1 MAPQGDRSGIPWVRF
16 VQELGM
22 MIVTGVVAYG
32 GVKLVLNHLTPPDPE
47 NQKKEEQRQK
57 SAAILRRLYGEN
69 VGKDGSPRGELVLN
83 QYEQAIATEL
93 VDPKDIPVRWDDIAG
108 LDDIIK
114 DLKQSVIWPLMYPKL
129 FAANPATLRS
139 APSGVILEG
148 PPGCGKTMIAKAL
161 AAESGAS
168 FINLNISTLT
178 DKWYGESNRLVRA
191 VFTLARKVQPCIIF
205 IDEIDALLAKRSE
218 RDHEASGMVKAEFMT
233 HWDGLQSESSTE
245 GRQRIVV
252 FGATNRS
259 DAIDKAFIRRLGGKP
274 IEVRPPDARGR
285 AILFKKLLKND
296 YVDWEDIELVEE
308 KEDLIKMSIADLMQK
323 QIIRRTEG
331 WTGSDIK
338 DACVRAVN
346 TTTPYETIEAM
357 LSTGKDLNQVATEE
371 VLNPVR
377 LSNFFKDA
385 EIQAI
390 PSTIRVASAPVKI
403 VEEKED
409 WYTESETAST
419 DTHPLRAES
428 PE

>member
-1 MAPQGDRSGIPWVRF
+1 MAPQADRSGLPWVRA
-16 VQELGM
+16 ESP
-22 MIVTGVVAYG
+22 YS
-32 GVKLVLNHLTPPDPE
+32 PDPE
-47 NQKKEEQRQK
+47 SQKKEEQRQK
-57 SAAILRRLYGEN
+57 SAAILRRLYGDDDSK
-69 VGKDGSPRGELVLN
+69 GGARKSELVLN
-83 QYEQAIATEL
+83 QYEQAIAAEL

-233 HWDGLQSESSTE
+233 HWDGLQSESATE

-296 YVDWEDIELVEE
+296 FVDWEDLDLEEE
-308 KEDLIKMSIADLMQK
+308 KEDLMKMDISELLQK
-323 QIIRRTEG
+323 PLIRRTEG

-346 TTTPYETIEAM
+346 TTTPYEAIEAM
-357 LSTGKDLNQVATEE
+357 LSTGKDLNQVVSEE
-371 VLNPVR
+371 VLDPVR
-377 LSNFFKDA
+377 LSNFFKDV
-385 EIQAI
+385 ETKSI
-390 PSTIRVASAPVKI
+390 PVKPVVAPVKI
-403 VEEKED
+403 VTEERED
-409 WYTESETAST
+409 WLTESESAST
-419 DTHPLRAES
+419 DTHSMRPES